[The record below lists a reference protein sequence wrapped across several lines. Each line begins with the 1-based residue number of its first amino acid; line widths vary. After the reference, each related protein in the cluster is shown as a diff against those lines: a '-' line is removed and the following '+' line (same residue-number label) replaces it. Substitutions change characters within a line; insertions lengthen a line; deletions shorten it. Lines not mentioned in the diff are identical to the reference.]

1 MYKVDSKQTVDIIEI
16 SQQKVLSNF
25 LLYAHKIPA
34 YIKFLSD
41 QKINIS
47 DIKNIDDFNRL
58 PYTNQ
63 ENYIELFSLK
73 DRSIDPTKIT
83 QILSSSGSSGKPH
96 YWAQDENLDMSI
108 AADFKSRIEKD
119 IDNIDNIDTILGIV
133 TAGMGVWGAGGLMS
147 RVFRIL
153 SQELD
158 SFQFI
163 TPGLDI
169 DENMKI
175 LEHYVK
181 KEKIN
186 TLVLIGYTSSTKDI
200 IDIAKEK
207 NLIKNINIY
216 AYVGGDILSN
226 EIRKRVESI
235 IGKGRLKSL
244 YAASE
249 VGIMA
254 IDNDYT
260 PELKLI
266 MEQRLNENEIEKI
279 FNTKY
284 IPSIYQYNPNKHF
297 FQVSENGL
305 IVITDFTSNTPL
317 IRYTLNDNGGIITSN
332 KLEEYIKEKIPNFKP
347 KDKNPFI
354 FISSKKDVVLSFYSV
369 KIPSFHIQS
378 SIQSEELL
386 SLISGKFRAY
396 QELDPNGNPIFKLH
410 LELSPNL
417 SYSQI
422 SKNDEKFIK
431 ETFVRNLR
439 KINGEYNKLISSI
452 KEKAVPQIILEE
464 FGPDNSFKTKNK
476 IKQV

>member
-347 KDKNPFI
+347 KNAVD
-354 FISSKKDVVLSFYSV
+354 
-369 KIPSFHIQS
+369 
-378 SIQSEELL
+378 
-386 SLISGKFRAY
+386 LI
-396 QELDPNGNPIFKLH
+396 
-410 LELSPNL
+410 
-417 SYSQI
+417 
-422 SKNDEKFIK
+422 
-431 ETFVRNLR
+431 
-439 KINGEYNKLISSI
+439 
-452 KEKAVPQIILEE
+452 
-464 FGPDNSFKTKNK
+464 
-476 IKQV
+476 